1 MDTVPR
7 IRTTRG
13 AGPVSNPTGPQSIP
27 PTGLDVRVLGPVQLS
42 VGGTAVPVGGPKPR
56 ALLAALAVN
65 RRRAV
70 SSQALADIVW
80 NEEPPDS
87 YQASLQ
93 VFVSNIRK
101 ALRNSGVDPATVL
114 RTESS
119 GYRLDITDD
128 ECDLG
133 RFEATRKAAIEA
145 GAAGDHESASRLYGA
160 ALEQWSGRALD
171 DLSGT
176 RFADTFATA
185 MDEERLLVA
194 SARIDAEIA
203 CGRASSVVGEL
214 VAMTNE
220 HPMREPL
227 WVQLITALYLSGRQA
242 DALEAC
248 RRVRAVLADELGI
261 DPGPALVE
269 LEKRVLRQEPLN
281 TMAIAQVER
290 MAKAMTETVTETPR
304 SARAGRLRLADGRV
318 IPIAKGGL
326 KIGRMTDNDLI
337 LDDPKV
343 SRYHAHVLPSR
354 AGMLIKDLASANG
367 IYVDDEVVDSGTML
381 FGGEL
386 IRIGSTVLS
395 FEADTE

>member
-1 MDTVPR
+1 
-7 IRTTRG
+7 
-13 AGPVSNPTGPQSIP
+13 VSNPTGPQSIP

-160 ALEQWSGRALD
+160 ALDQWSGRALD

-386 IRIGSTVLS
+386 IRIGSTILS

>member
-1 MDTVPR
+1 M
-7 IRTTRG
+7 
-13 AGPVSNPTGPQSIP
+13 SNPTGPQSIP

-261 DPGPALVE
+261 DPGPALAE

-318 IPIAKGGL
+318 FPIAKGGL

>member
-1 MDTVPR
+1 MST
-7 IRTTRG
+7 
-13 AGPVSNPTGPQSIP
+13 PTGPQLLPGSP
-27 PTGLDVRVLGPVQLS
+27 GLDVRVLGPVRLL
-42 VGGTAVPVGGPKPR
+42 VGGESVAVGGPKPR

-80 NEEPPDS
+80 DEDPPDS

-101 ALRNSGVDPATVL
+101 ALRNSGVDPVAVL

-119 GYRLDITDD
+119 GYRLEATDD

-133 RFEATRKAAIEA
+133 RFESIRKSAAEAT
-145 GAAGDHESASRLYGA
+145 AAGDHETASRLFAA
-160 ALEQWSGRALD
+160 ALEQWSGPALD
-171 DLSGT
+171 DLSGA

-185 MDEERLLVA
+185 MGEERLLVA

-214 VAMTNE
+214 VSMTDA

-242 DALEAC
+242 DALDAC
-248 RRVRAVLADELGI
+248 RRVRAVLAEELGI
-261 DPGPALVE
+261 DPGPALAE

-304 SARAGRLRLADGRV
+304 SARSGRLRMADGRM
-318 IPIAKGGL
+318 IPIASSGL

-343 SRYHAHVLPSR
+343 SRYHAHLMPSR
-354 AGMLIKDLASANG
+354 AGMLVKDLASANG
-367 IYVDDEVVDSGTML
+367 IYVDDQFVDGGTVL
-381 FGGEL
+381 VGGER
-386 IRIGSTVLS
+386 IRIGSTLMS
-395 FEADTE
+395 FEAGAE